1 MKKYL
6 YLILIF
12 IISCHKPYESVSVN
26 LNVSQVPQLE
36 NWGIQAKN
44 LITIWCPRIARVL
57 DVEEYP
63 HNIDFTL
70 QKSDEGIAYADSNA
84 ITVSSHWIEKYPGD
98 IGLIVH
104 EAVHVVQLYPEFDP
118 GWVTEGIADYI
129 RWHLYEKKPLEWF
142 PIGEEEKG
150 YEAAY
155 RITDG
160 FFLWVTNFKNSDFIK
175 ILNTAMK
182 NGEYEPDIFFQT
194 TSKDLD
200 PLWQEYIQFR
210 KANP

>member
-6 YLILIF
+6 HLILIF

-26 LNVSQVPQLE
+26 LNVSQVTQLE
-36 NWGIQAKN
+36 NWDIQAKN

-63 HNIDFTL
+63 HNIDLIL

-104 EAVHVVQLYPEFDP
+104 LSARGRRLHFFGHGKTLP
-118 GWVTEGIADYI
+118 A
-129 RWHLYEKKPLEWF
+129 L
-142 PIGEEEKG
+142 
-150 YEAAY
+150 AA
-155 RITDG
+155 R
-160 FFLWVTNFKNSDFIK
+160 
-175 ILNTAMK
+175 
-182 NGEYEPDIFFQT
+182 IFFRQIGHCIFIP
-194 TSKDLD
+194 KM
-200 PLWQEYIQFR
+200 YIY
-210 KANP
+210 K

>member
-26 LNVSQVPQLE
+26 LNVSQVPRLE

-84 ITVSSHWIEKYPGD
+84 ITVSSHWTEKYPD
-98 IGLIVH
+98 
-104 EAVHVVQLYPEFDP
+104 
-118 GWVTEGIADYI
+118 WVMEGIPDYI
-129 RWHLYEKKPLEWF
+129 R
-142 PIGEEEKG
+142 
-150 YEAAY
+150 
-155 RITDG
+155 
-160 FFLWVTNFKNSDFIK
+160 
-175 ILNTAMK
+175 
-182 NGEYEPDIFFQT
+182 
-194 TSKDLD
+194 
-200 PLWQEYIQFR
+200 
-210 KANP
+210 